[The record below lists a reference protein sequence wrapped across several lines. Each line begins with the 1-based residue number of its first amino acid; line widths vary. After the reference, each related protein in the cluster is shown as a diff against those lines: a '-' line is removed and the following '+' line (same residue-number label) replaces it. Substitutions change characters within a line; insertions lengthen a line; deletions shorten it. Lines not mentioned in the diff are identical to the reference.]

1 MTTLTAWGVD
11 RRCCWCF
18 NLSHIGKIIYIS
30 FCQFLISLVPQN
42 WSTTKALAMCT
53 CIIKNSE
60 RWKEP
65 LWSYFLA
72 LHLES
77 GRVEGWGKKEKKHL
91 SEKHHLQELCF
102 FLNAP
107 NITSSSINVFTA
119 FLTRSLCKPTDYI
132 TLPSLMGV

>member
-77 GRVEGWGKKEKKHL
+77 GRVEGWGKRRRSIFQKNITYRN
-91 SEKHHLQELCF
+91 CV